1 MPTTCVCGA
10 AITVDHAMT
19 SPSGGYPTAQ
29 HIEVRDVVADAM
41 CSVFADVET
50 EPKLLSYTEE
60 DLLGKMTNRAKEARV
75 DIRANGF
82 WTRQQEAFFGI
93 RIMHP
98 KANLSTLD
106 DVKKQ
111 LTAHEREKKRSH
123 AERINVIDCGVFTPL
138 VFTTNGMIGHECSTC
153 LKSLVA
159 SIVEKNVDLSYS
171 QVMHHL
177 RCKLSF
183 CLLRWGIT
191 CLRGCRASFRRSHW
205 SDFLNECR
213 LVSGM

>member
-1 MPTTCVCGA
+1 M
-10 AITVDHAMT
+10 
-19 SPSGGYPTAQ
+19 
-29 HIEVRDVVADAM
+29 
-41 CSVFADVET
+41 
-50 EPKLLSYTEE
+50 
-60 DLLGKMTNRAKEARV
+60 

-82 WTRQQEAFFGI
+82 WTRQQEAFFDI
-93 RIMHP
+93 RITHP

-111 LTAHEREKKRSH
+111 LTAHEREKKRSY
-123 AERINVIDCGVFTPL
+123 AERINVIDRSVFTPL
-138 VFTTNGMIGHECSTC
+138 VFTTNGMIGRKCSTC
-153 LKSLVA
+153 VKSLVA
-159 SIVEKNVDLSYS
+159 SIVEKNVDISYS

-191 CLRGCRASFRRSHW
+191 CLRGCRASFHRSHR